1 MTNINSRALNI
12 INILLNSDQP
22 VSSIA
27 LSQDIGCSTKT
38 IQSEIKLLNKE
49 LKNAQILSIRGV
61 GYKLEGS
68 VENIN
73 IYNDIYNDVDRVH
86 YIIKTMLMLSAKE
99 SNTIRIEDLA
109 DSMYVSTSTVKN
121 DLKEAKKVLAKYN
134 IEISIKHKQG
144 IYIERL
150 EENIIKCIIDLCM
163 KSDNELNLNDFL
175 SNEVKSNI
183 FIIKKMVLNNLNN
196 EKLILMD
203 TEFKNIINYILINLS
218 RGNYNSEEFI
228 KNYINDYKNKRNIVI
243 NDDKNKDI
251 IKNSINEFCENLK
264 LATSINI
271 KDDEIFKDC
280 LYNHINSLYKKM
292 KLGIKSYDIKPLDIK
307 IKYPFAFE
315 LAKIAKKTIEKD
327 LDIEISENEIE
338 NIAIHVGGALERAS
352 YKNEKKTF
360 KTIIVCTSG
369 IGTSMLIKSKIE
381 NIFRQKLEILK
392 IIPAYL
398 VDYINAM
405 EVDFIISTVPI
416 NIEHIP
422 VINISPIL
430 SDKEIKIIEKYIET
444 EKIYIDIDVK
454 NIFDKELFFTNL
466 EFKTKEEVIDFMSNK
481 LIELGYIDNDMRNS
495 FFERENIATT
505 EIGNMVAIPHG
516 AKGKI
521 YNNKIAI
528 GILKNP
534 INWEVSK
541 VRLVIM
547 LAINPETVLDY
558 EELFSTIYK
567 RVDSIAKVVSIC
579 ENGNFEKLLN
589 MFK

>member
-68 VENIN
+68 VEDININ
-73 IYNDIYNDVDRVH
+73 NDIYNDVDRVH

-109 DSMYVSTSTVKN
+109 DSMYVSASTVKN

-144 IYIERL
+144 IYIYRL

-369 IGTSMLIKSKIE
+369 IGTSMLIKSKLE

-416 NIEHIP
+416 SIEHIP

-466 EFKTKEEVIDFMSNK
+466 EFETKEEVIDFMSNK

-579 ENGNFEKLLN
+579 ENGSFEKLVN

>member
-22 VSSIA
+22 VSSIT
-27 LSQDIGCSTKT
+27 LSQEIGCSTKT

-68 VENIN
+68 VEDININ
-73 IYNDIYNDVDRVH
+73 SDTYNDIDRVH
-86 YIIKTMLMLSAKE
+86 YIIKTLLILSSKE
-99 SNTIRIEDLA
+99 SNAIRIEDLA
-109 DSMYVSTSTVKN
+109 DLMYVSTSTIKN
-121 DLKEAKKVLAKYN
+121 DLKEVKKILAKYN
-134 IEISIKHKQG
+134 IEILTKHKQG
-144 IYIERL
+144 IYIDKI
-150 EENIIKCIIDLCM
+150 EENIIKCIIDLCINL
-163 KSDNELNLNDFL
+163 DNELNLNEFL
-175 SNEVKSNI
+175 SDVVKNNI
-183 FIIKKMVLNNLNN
+183 FIIKKIVLNSLNN
-196 EKLILMD
+196 EKLILLD
-203 TEFKNIINYILINLS
+203 TEFKNIINHVLLYLS
-218 RGNYNSEEFI
+218 RGNYNNEEFI

-243 NDDKNKDI
+243 NDCKNKDR
-251 IKNSINEFCENLK
+251 IKSAINEFCENLK

-280 LYNHINSLYKKM
+280 LYNHINSLYKKI
-292 KLGIKSYDIKPLDIK
+292 KLGIESYDIKPLNIK

-327 LDIEISENEIE
+327 LDIEINENEIA

-352 YKNEKKTF
+352 YNNEKKTF

-369 IGTSMLIKSKIE
+369 IGTSMLIKSKLE
-381 NIFRQKLEILK
+381 NIFKEKIEILK
-392 IIPAYL
+392 IMPAYL

-405 EVDFIISTVPI
+405 EVDFIISTVSI
-416 NIEHIP
+416 NIESIP

-430 SDKEIKIIEKYIET
+430 RDKEIKIIEKYIET
-444 EKIYIDIDVK
+444 ENVYVDINIK
-454 NIFDKELFFTNL
+454 NIFDKELFFINL
-466 EFKTKEEVIDFMSNK
+466 DFKNKEDVIDFMSNK
-481 LIELGYIDNDMRNS
+481 LIELGYIDSDMKNS
-495 FFERENIATT
+495 FFEREKIATT

-516 AKGKI
+516 ANGII

-534 INWEVSK
+534 INWELSK

-547 LAINPETVLDY
+547 LAVNPETVLDY

-579 ENGNFEKLLN
+579 ENGSFEKFVN